1 MRIEDFYQWQ
11 QHPSLLAA
19 LALLVSMMIFF
30 VFKQQIRQAWKNHRT
45 QSFLKGLANKQY
57 KQLKC
62 PDGLGYHYTIDHVLL
77 RPNGI
82 SLLVYNKFP
91 GKIFCAENIDEW
103 TQMLGQKSYRFKNPL
118 YDLDCK
124 IKAVKACVPD
134 VDVDGFLF
142 FDQQTEFPKGCPN
155 RVIFKDNIPE
165 TLMRS
170 KTKVQKPVL
179 AAWQKLGQLGV

>member
-1 MRIEDFYQWQ
+1 MKIEDFYQWQ

-19 LALLVSMMIFF
+19 LVLFISMMIFF
-30 VFKQQIRQAWKNHRT
+30 VFKRKIQQVWKNYRT
-45 QSFLKGLANKQY
+45 RSLLNRLANKQY
-57 KQLKC
+57 KQWRC
-62 PDGLGYHYTIDHVLL
+62 PDGLGYHFIIDRVLL
-77 RPNGI
+77 RPDGI

-118 YDLDCK
+118 HDLDCK

-142 FDQQTEFPKGCPN
+142 FDQQTEFPKGYPD
-155 RVIFKDNIPE
+155 RVIFKGNMPE
-165 TLMRS
+165 MLTRS

-179 AAWQKLGQLGV
+179 AAWQKLGQLAV